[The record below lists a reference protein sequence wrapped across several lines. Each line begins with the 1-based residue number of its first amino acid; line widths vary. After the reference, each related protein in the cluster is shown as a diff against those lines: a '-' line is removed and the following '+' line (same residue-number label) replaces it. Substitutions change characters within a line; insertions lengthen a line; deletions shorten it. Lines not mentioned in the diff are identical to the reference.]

1 MKYLLGIDIGTSGT
15 KTMLFDEAGNGIA
28 SATVEYPL
36 YQPQNGWAEQ
46 DPADWWNAVT
56 ESIAAVTAKCGVAKE
71 DIVSIGLSGQMH
83 GLVLLDEDCNV
94 LRNAILWCDGRTTA
108 QCQEI
113 EARLGREKL
122 IEITAN
128 PALEGFTAGKIL
140 WVQQNEPEIWAKV
153 RHILLPKD
161 YIRYKLAGTFAT
173 DASDASGMQ
182 LLHIANRDWSEEVC
196 AALDID
202 MNLLPKVYES
212 PDVTGTLLPDV
223 AEKVGLCAGIPIAG
237 GGGDNACAA
246 IGTGVCKEGKAF
258 TTIGTSGVVFAHTKD
273 LHIDKQGRIHTFC
286 CAVPGAWHVMG
297 CTLAA
302 GLSLNWFRGQLA
314 SEYSYPELD
323 AACDKLP
330 IGADDLIY
338 LPYLMGE
345 RSPILDA
352 RSRGVFFGL
361 SAIHTKEH
369 MARAVMEGVAYSL
382 YNCLEVLREN
392 DIECSDMA
400 FCGGGAKSD
409 FWRKMFT
416 DVYGVPVK
424 LMQSSEGA
432 VLGAAILGGCA
443 AGVYASVEEGCE
455 KAVRDGASCQPDAA
469 AHEKYMHYYGIYRT
483 LYPALKD
490 AYAMLHP

>member
-36 YQPQNGWAEQ
+36 HQLQNGWAEQ

-83 GLVLLDEDCNV
+83 GLVLLDAEGNV

-113 EARLGREKL
+113 EARLGRDKL

-140 WVQQNEPEIWAKV
+140 WVQQNEPEIWAKAK
-153 RHILLPKD
+153 HILLSKD

-196 AALDID
+196 DALDID
-202 MNLLPKVYES
+202 MTLLPKVYES

-273 LHIDKQGRIHTFC
+273 LHIDKKGRIHTFC
-286 CAVPGAWHVMG
+286 CSVPGAWHVMG

-302 GLSLNWFRGQLA
+302 GLSLNWFRSQLA

-323 AACDKLP
+323 VACDKLP
-330 IGADDLIY
+330 IGADDLLY

-352 RSRGVFFGL
+352 RTRGVFFGL

-382 YNCLEVLREN
+382 YDCLEVLREN

-424 LMQSSEGA
+424 LLQSSEGA

-469 AHEKYMHYYGIYRT
+469 AHEQYMHYYGIYRT

-490 AYAMLHP
+490 AYAKLHP